1 MRQTTMINS
10 QDVKKTWYIIDASGL
25 ILGRLATKVA
35 SILRGKHKATFT
47 SHVDCGD
54 NIIIINAH
62 KVILSGNKLNNKK
75 YYNHSGFVGGM
86 RVRTAKVMQDKYPI
100 EMVERTI
107 KGMLPHTSLGRKQA
121 KNLFVYDS
129 EKHPHSA
136 QMPKLLVLQEEGS

>member
-35 SILRGKHKATFT
+35 SILRGKHKPTFT

-136 QMPKLLVLQEEGS
+136 QTPKLLVLQEEGS